1 MNSETSP
8 RRRAPAAAGWIL
20 LGLLGLLDVFANG
33 VPDHRWTSLLPMVSG
48 PLVCLALLRPAHR
61 PSVRVRG
68 ALVAGGSLVCT
79 IVIALWASPNL
90 NGTFGG

>member
-48 PLVCLALLRPAHR
+48 PSSAWRCCGPPTGRACGYAARSSRAAR
-61 PSVRVRG
+61 WSAR
-68 ALVAGGSLVCT
+68 S
-79 IVIALWASPNL
+79 
-90 NGTFGG
+90 